1 VSFYHHYV
9 SPHLL
14 DLAMSSKAFRKPRA
28 RTLAPAQGRIL
39 EIGFGTGMNLQYYP
53 DTVRRIEA
61 IDPDLDLDRFS
72 QPRIDASSI
81 EVDFHHLDAEHL
93 PFEAERFDTV
103 VSTLTL
109 CSIPD
114 VVHALGEIRRVLK
127 LPPWLRFLLPYKR
140 RDQASLTALEQQ
152 RFLCAFEVL
161 NANGTLGQLVDIH
174 AQPHQM
180 HHTLRFL
187 PWHRI
192 YLIKL
197 EQALRA
203 IHPDVTLPYWDWTK
217 STEQS
222 IPVWLAGVTPTV
234 VTPTRTIAVT
244 RASNSS
250 SDLATIASNTPT
262 ALAQTTF
269 NTFTSTLEG
278 IHDSIHVWVGGTMGS
293 IPTAPADPLF
303 WMHHCNIDRLWWQWQ
318 TSSAGAGKNPPV
330 SGAAAVMDPWP
341 ATEADTRDIVALGYT
356 YA

>member
-1 VSFYHHYV
+1 MVK
-9 SPHLL
+9 
-14 DLAMSSKAFRKPRA
+14 SKKSKVASQKR
-28 RTLAPAQGRIL
+28 APAMHGPSNVRSARPDN
-39 EIGFGTGMNLQYYP
+39 EPMMMHAGMP
-53 DTVRRIEA
+53 ET
-61 IDPDLDLDRFS
+61 F
-72 QPRIDASSI
+72 
-81 EVDFHHLDAEHL
+81 AEML
-93 PFEAERFDTV
+93 RLNV
-103 VSTLTL
+103 
-109 CSIPD
+109 
-114 VVHALGEIRRVLK
+114 EIRRVLK